1 LNKPTLEQLKTNI
14 ADFSF
19 EQPIATL
26 SESYKVANTKQDGF
40 KPSSPEYTALEA
52 FKKKLLSHIRAARK
66 PVEPEPEYE
75 ATPGN

>member
-1 LNKPTLEQLKTNI
+1 MTKPTLEQLKTNI

-19 EQPIATL
+19 NQTITNL

-40 KPSSPEYTALEA
+40 KPSSPEYAALEA

-75 ATPGN
+75 ETVGN